1 MKNATTKDI
10 TGLVVDLP
18 DALQTRIES
27 ERAAMQQRIQQAQQD
42 CDRTVKT
49 LLEGFLAGVPAADG
63 KRFNLSDDG
72 RMLVEASPDPTPTPY
87 P

>member
-1 MKNATTKDI
+1 MKNATTTEEN
-10 TGLVVDLP
+10 TGLVIDLP
-18 DALQTRIES
+18 DGLCTRIES
-27 ERAAMQQRIQQAQQD
+27 ERTAMQQRIQQAQQD

-72 RMLVEASPDPTPTPY
+72 RMLVAASPDPTPY

>member
-49 LLEGFLAGVPAADG
+49 LLEGFLAALPATDG

-72 RMLVEASPDPTPTPY
+72 RMLVEASADPTPY